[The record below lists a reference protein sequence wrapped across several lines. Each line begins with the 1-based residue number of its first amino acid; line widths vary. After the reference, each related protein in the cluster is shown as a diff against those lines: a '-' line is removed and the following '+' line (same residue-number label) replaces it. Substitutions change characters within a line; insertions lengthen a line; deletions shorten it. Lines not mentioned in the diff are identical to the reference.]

1 MLLGPTKLLCDR
13 PLNDYILFEVVEWVH
28 CFANKFVKNPVMYV
42 IAHSAKRSLIF
53 RFLARPPV
61 TKFDLTKKLL
71 RYLIIFALG
80 KEPSMKVTNQLPRR

>member
-1 MLLGPTKLLCDR
+1 
-13 PLNDYILFEVVEWVH
+13 
-28 CFANKFVKNPVMYV
+28 MYV

-61 TKFDLTKKLL
+61 TKFDLNKKLL

-80 KEPSMKVTNQLPRR
+80 KERSMKVTNQLPRR